1 MTCDVR
7 VSLVIGD
14 ALRGKLTEPVKDAAE
29 RVTVAVDRV
38 ADNVTVLV
46 AIAVLALMVAS
57 AALIVSGRVLRE
69 VRSGV
74 DP

>member
-7 VSLVIGD
+7 VFHVSGIRD
-14 ALRGKLTEPVKDAAE
+14 KLTEPVKDAAE
-29 RVTVAVDRV
+29 KVTAAVERVG
-38 ADNVTVLV
+38 DNVSVLV
-46 AIAVLALMVAS
+46 AIAVLALVVAS

-69 VRSGV
+69 VRSGG